1 MSLSF
6 NGIIFR
12 ESYWLGQRLHYFLPP
27 SNLDRSQ
34 AHLPSYV
41 EWSGAAL
48 GQGKRQLKSVLMEWG
63 LVGLLVKNFMVKVTQ
78 DNEHTWFLWIPLR
91 NIQIMPGS
99 SKAGVAK
106 WCLIELGLEGVTLS
120 EISILNGTTNL
131 YYSFVNRSIIPS
143 VDNSGPD
150 SKTVS
155 HRFYIDSGRRSHR
168 IWPTRGAVTADH
180 RKDQPP

>member
-41 EWSGAAL
+41 KWSGAAL
-48 GQGKRQLKSVLMEWG
+48 GQGKQQLKSVLIEWG

-91 NIQIMPGS
+91 RIQIMPGS

-106 WCLIELGLEGVTLS
+106 WCFDWVRPGRGYLVRN
-120 EISILNGTTNL
+120 LNFKRDHKLVLLFCIWVRRTRVC
-131 YYSFVNRSIIPS
+131 FHKAS
-143 VDNSGPD
+143 V
-150 SKTVS
+150 
-155 HRFYIDSGRRSHR
+155 
-168 IWPTRGAVTADH
+168 
-180 RKDQPP
+180 Q